1 MRSIFFALLTIAAV
15 GVVGAA
21 PTVAVGTRYP
31 FCLQGNEFPALSN
44 CTFSSYQQCQASAS
58 GRFLQGITNPY
69 YVAGA
74 RRRSPARGLFLVTQ
88 WILPG

>member
-21 PTVAVGTRYP
+21 PAVAVGTRYP

-44 CTFSSYQQCQASAS
+44 CTFSSAISSVRPALQADFCKVSPTLTTSQA
-58 GRFLQGITNPY
+58 PDE
-69 YVAGA
+69 GA
-74 RRRSPARGLFLVTQ
+74 RLAAYS
-88 WILPG
+88 